1 MKTNTLVIRTPE
13 GIVFSLLLAGPVTR
27 CLAWVVDLLCIS
39 VIMMAFGWV
48 ASVLHVINAD
58 VGSAFS
64 IILYFVVSIGYGMLL
79 EWYWRGQTIGKRLL
93 RLRVMDAQG
102 LRLQSSQIVI
112 RNLLRFVDSL
122 PAIYLVGGI
131 ASLLNRRGQRLGDF
145 AANTIV
151 VRNPK
156 IADPDLDQ
164 LMAGKFNSFRR
175 YPHLE
180 ARLRQRVSP
189 KEAAVALQALMRRDE
204 LEPAP
209 RVELFEELAG
219 LFRAKVEFPEEATDG
234 LSDEQYIRN
243 VVDIVFRESGLK
255 QNHAGLVANA
265 H

>member
-1 MKTNTLVIRTPE
+1 
-13 GIVFSLLLAGPVTR
+13 
-27 CLAWVVDLLCIS
+27 
-39 VIMMAFGWV
+39 
-48 ASVLHVINAD
+48 
-58 VGSAFS
+58 
-64 IILYFVVSIGYGMLL
+64 
-79 EWYWRGQTIGKRLL
+79 
-93 RLRVMDAQG
+93 
-102 LRLQSSQIVI
+102 VI

-122 PAIYLVGGI
+122 PGIYLVGGL
-131 ASLLNRRGQRLGDF
+131 ASLLNRRAQRLGDF

-151 VRNPK
+151 VRHPK

-164 LMAGKFNSFRR
+164 LLAGKFNSFRR

-189 KEAAVALQALMRRDE
+189 KEAAVALQALLRRDE

-219 LFRAKVEFPEEATDG
+219 LFRAKVEFPQEATDG
-234 LSDEQYIRN
+234 LSDEQYVRN

-255 QNHAGLVANA
+255 QNQARLVANA